1 MIWCMQKASKT
12 LNKIVFWRVT
22 PYVIISISKL
32 DAICMLQHLSTYLPN
47 SKTRKI
53 MIKWLK
59 MHWILLHTSKCQ
71 AQKLGKRSYS
81 RLRLPFICTK
91 KIIKKKSDVSG
102 LFSDW
107 LILINSRSFCYFLV
121 CVAIEKQAGKMQWT

>member
-1 MIWCMQKASKT
+1 
-12 LNKIVFWRVT
+12 
-22 PYVIISISKL
+22 
-32 DAICMLQHLSTYLPN
+32 
-47 SKTRKI
+47 
-53 MIKWLK
+53 MIKNALDFVAYIK
-59 MHWILLHTSKCQ
+59 MSSPK
-71 AQKLGKRSYS
+71 AGQKK
-81 RLRLPFICTK
+81 LRLPFICTK